1 MASENRFTLSER
13 EQTVSGQQTPGP
25 VKTYSRRTQL
35 RNSGTQE
42 VRMVSDVVIV
52 AAKRTPIGSFSGCL
66 STVPAHDLASGLIK
80 VNTERRE
87 STKDY

>member
-25 VKTYSRRTQL
+25 VKTAGGLS
-35 RNSGTQE
+35 SGTQE

-80 VNTERRE
+80 VNTEHRE
-87 STKDY
+87 STKDF